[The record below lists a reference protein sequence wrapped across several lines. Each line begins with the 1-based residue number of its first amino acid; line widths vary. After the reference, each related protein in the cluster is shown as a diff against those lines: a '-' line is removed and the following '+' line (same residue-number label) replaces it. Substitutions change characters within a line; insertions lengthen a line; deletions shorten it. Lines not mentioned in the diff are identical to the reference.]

1 MTVIPLAIALATAGV
16 AWAVGIDTGPAII
29 LGALGGIIAS
39 VIMQRSAA
47 RTSAVTTGSDEP
59 EDIAA
64 AIQTAG
70 ESVLQIRTQATQIA
84 DQATADIATQ
94 LGQTPTSTLTMAQAD
109 DRSGVVPLIL
119 DQLIEPAQALL
130 TDYLF
135 LQKRGGPAA
144 QDAMTKIATR
154 DLPAAEHSARQ
165 VAALLERSGPID
177 VPAIRRAVDFQ
188 FSFGGETVS
197 ASPEMWGNR
206 QRLVEEAERAKDG

>member
-16 AWAVGIDTGPAII
+16 ARAVGIDTGPAII

-39 VIMQRSAA
+39 VIMQSSAA

-64 AIQTAG
+64 AVQTAG

-84 DQATADIATQ
+84 DQATAGIATQ
-94 LGQTPTSTLTMAQAD
+94 LGQTLTSTLTMVQAD

-165 VAALLERSGPID
+165 VAALLDRSGPID
-177 VPAIRRAVDFQ
+177 VQAIRRAVDFQ